1 MSAASFT
8 INSRQQT
15 LLDALRTC
23 GDEMSG
29 QQLHRHLE
37 ATAPM
42 GLATVYRNLRVLQ
55 QYGLVRCR
63 HLPNGEAM
71 YAPVE
76 QDQHHLTCVD
86 CGITEQLDHCPIHGI
101 EIPQSSVGNF
111 TLLFH
116 TLEFFGLCEDCR
128 QRQAQAFLR

>member
-1 MSAASFT
+1 M
-8 INSRQQT
+8 
-15 LLDALRTC
+15 
-23 GDEMSG
+23 
-29 QQLHRHLE
+29 
-37 ATAPM
+37 
-42 GLATVYRNLRVLQ
+42 YRNHRVLQ

-86 CGITEQLDHCPIHGI
+86 CGTTEQLAIARSTASNSAI
-101 EIPQSSVGNF
+101 SVGNF

-116 TLEFFGLCEDCR
+116 TLEFLVSVKTAASVR
-128 QRQAQAFLR
+128 LRRRCAEC